1 MGTGVRADWHLDAL
15 AAPDEDDPFA
25 DSPQP
30 MRQVGKPIDLSE
42 DTAKLHASLSALLR
56 REERLYGMGIRCA
69 LKQDRDDTCCS
80 ACPVAKD
87 HDPDDR
93 LGDLCATGKEQ
104 ERVVMRLATADTSA
118 SSHAA

>member
-1 MGTGVRADWHLDAL
+1 MATGVRANWHLDGL
-15 AAPDEDDPFA
+15 AVPDEDDPFGDA
-25 DSPQP
+25 APSV
-30 MRQVGKPIDLSE
+30 REVGQPIDLSQ
-42 DTAKLHASLSALLR
+42 DTAKLHTSLQALLR

-104 ERVVMRLATADTSA
+104 ERVLMRLATADTVPA
-118 SSHAA
+118 SPA